1 MTDNIKRLPRLT
13 AILTLLQTKK
23 IVTATELAKKFG
35 ISVRT
40 VYRDIRA
47 LEQSGIPIVTE
58 EGIGYSLME
67 GYKLPPIMFTE
78 KEANALITAEQFVLR
93 SKDSSLVK
101 EFSEAIAKIKSVLRY
116 SNKEKAELLAERVFF
131 GRNFEAQ
138 VTSQNLAEIQLAL
151 TNFQLVRITYETA
164 DGKISDRTIEPFALY
179 NSPQED
185 WTLAAYCRLRKDF
198 RSFRLDRMKKVLVL
212 EEVFEPHELTIEE
225 YLERNS
231 KASKNP

>member
-116 SNKEKAELLAERVFF
+116 SNKEKAELLAERVYF
-131 GRNFEAQ
+131 GRNFDAQ
-138 VTSQNLAEIQLAL
+138 VTSQSLTDIQLAL
-151 TNFQLVRITYETA
+151 TNFQLVRITYETPDA
-164 DGKISDRTIEPFALY
+164 KTSERTIEPFALY

-198 RSFRLDRMKKVLVL
+198 RSFRLDRMKKVELL
-212 EEVFEPHELTIEE
+212 DGFFEPHKLTIEE
-225 YLERNS
+225 YLKRNR
-231 KASKNP
+231 KGN